1 MKRELYQFYPEV
13 YPFNLWIYV
22 GKDVSG
28 MVECF
33 NNDFSYVDNSK
44 AVTVS
49 VPYGGCKLN
58 PNTGFLIWFINKK
71 IIDFETVCHESSHV
85 STEAFNFLGE
95 EVKNSEP
102 FSYLICDEGYE
113 KCLCDEGYEK
123 CLCDEGYEKCLCD
136 GREEW

>member
-71 IIDFETVCHESSHV
+71 IIDFETVCHEASRV

-95 EVKNSEP
+95 EVKKLRTILVSQWMDRKKVRGSKDRNS
-102 FSYLICDEGYE
+102 
-113 KCLCDEGYEK
+113 
-123 CLCDEGYEKCLCD
+123 
-136 GREEW
+136 RR

>member
-1 MKRELYQFYPEV
+1 MTSLRTSLKVKNFYRNEVLYQFYPEV

-33 NNDFSYVDNSK
+33 NNDFSYVYNSK

-71 IIDFETVCHESSHV
+71 IIDFETVCHEASHV

-95 EVKNSEP
+95 EVKTQNHSRI
-102 FSYLICDEGYE
+102 SM
-113 KCLCDEGYEK
+113 
-123 CLCDEGYEKCLCD
+123 D
-136 GREEW
+136 G

>member
-44 AVTVS
+44 GELWIGS
-49 VPYGGCKLN
+49 PYFYVMRDMRKR
-58 PNTGFLIWFINKK
+58 FM
-71 IIDFETVCHESSHV
+71 
-85 STEAFNFLGE
+85 
-95 EVKNSEP
+95 
-102 FSYLICDEGYE
+102 
-113 KCLCDEGYEK
+113 
-123 CLCDEGYEKCLCD
+123 
-136 GREEW
+136 

>member
-58 PNTGFLIWFINKK
+58 PNTGFLIWFLNKK
-71 IIDFETVCHESSHV
+71 IIDFETVCHEAPHV

-95 EVKNSEP
+95 EVKKLRTILVSQWMDREKVRGSKDRNS
-102 FSYLICDEGYE
+102 
-113 KCLCDEGYEK
+113 
-123 CLCDEGYEKCLCD
+123 
-136 GREEW
+136 RR

>member
-58 PNTGFLIWFINKK
+58 PNKGFLIWFINKK
-71 IIDFETVCHESSHV
+71 IIDFETVCHEASHV

-95 EVKNSEP
+95 EVKKLRTILVSQWMDREKVRGSKDRNS
-102 FSYLICDEGYE
+102 
-113 KCLCDEGYEK
+113 
-123 CLCDEGYEKCLCD
+123 
-136 GREEW
+136 RR

>member
-58 PNTGFLIWFINKK
+58 PNTGFLIWFLNKK
-71 IIDFETVCHESSHV
+71 IIDFETVCHEASHV

-95 EVKNSEP
+95 EVKKLRTILVSQWMDREKVRGSKDRNS
-102 FSYLICDEGYE
+102 
-113 KCLCDEGYEK
+113 
-123 CLCDEGYEKCLCD
+123 
-136 GREEW
+136 RR

>member
-1 MKRELYQFYPEV
+1 MKCELYQFYPEV

-71 IIDFETVCHESSHV
+71 IID
-85 STEAFNFLGE
+85 
-95 EVKNSEP
+95 
-102 FSYLICDEGYE
+102 LI
-113 KCLCDEGYEK
+113 
-123 CLCDEGYEKCLCD
+123 YEKCLCD
-136 GREEW
+136 GREGVPITNLPPPKRVFSPTPPSLENRKRVFTSNI

>member
-1 MKRELYQFYPEV
+1 MKCELYQFYPEV

-33 NNDFSYVDNSK
+33 NNDFSYVYNSK

-71 IIDFETVCHESSHV
+71 IIDFETVCHEASHV

-95 EVKNSEP
+95 EVK
-102 FSYLICDEGYE
+102 D
-113 KCLCDEGYEK
+113 
-123 CLCDEGYEKCLCD
+123 
-136 GREEW
+136 

>member
-1 MKRELYQFYPEV
+1 MKCELYQFYPEV

-71 IIDFETVCHESSHV
+71 IIDFETVCHEASPV

-95 EVKNSEP
+95 EVKKLRTILVSQWMDRKKVRGSKDRNS
-102 FSYLICDEGYE
+102 
-113 KCLCDEGYEK
+113 
-123 CLCDEGYEKCLCD
+123 
-136 GREEW
+136 RR

>member
-1 MKRELYQFYPEV
+1 MKCELYQFSPQV

-33 NNDFSYVDNSK
+33 NNDFSYIDNSK

-49 VPYGGCKLN
+49 VPYG
-58 PNTGFLIWFINKK
+58 
-71 IIDFETVCHESSHV
+71 VCHEASHV

-102 FSYLICDEGYE
+102 FSYLNGWIGR
-113 KCLCDEGYEK
+113 KC
-123 CLCDEGYEKCLCD
+123 
-136 GREEW
+136 EEVKIGIAEDKLIWESK

>member
-1 MKRELYQFYPEV
+1 MKCELYQFYPEV

-22 GKDVSG
+22 GKNVSG

-33 NNDFSYVDNSK
+33 NNDFSYVYNSK

-71 IIDFETVCHESSHV
+71 IIDFETVCHEASHV

-95 EVKNSEP
+95 EVKKLRTILVSQWMDRKKVRGSKDRNS
-102 FSYLICDEGYE
+102 
-113 KCLCDEGYEK
+113 
-123 CLCDEGYEKCLCD
+123 
-136 GREEW
+136 RR

>member
-58 PNTGFLIWFINKK
+58 TNTGFLIWFLNKK
-71 IIDFETVCHESSHV
+71 IIDFETVCHEASHV

-95 EVKNSEP
+95 EVKKLRTILVSQWMDRKKVRGSKDRNS
-102 FSYLICDEGYE
+102 
-113 KCLCDEGYEK
+113 
-123 CLCDEGYEKCLCD
+123 
-136 GREEW
+136 RR

>member
-1 MKRELYQFYPEV
+1 MKCELYQFYPEV

-33 NNDFSYVDNSK
+33 NNDFSYVYNSK

-58 PNTGFLIWFINKK
+58 PNTGFLIWFLNKK
-71 IIDFETVCHESSHV
+71 IIDFETVCH
-85 STEAFNFLGE
+85 
-95 EVKNSEP
+95 
-102 FSYLICDEGYE
+102 
-113 KCLCDEGYEK
+113 
-123 CLCDEGYEKCLCD
+123 
-136 GREEW
+136 

>member
-1 MKRELYQFYPEV
+1 MKCELYQFYPEV

-28 MVECF
+28 TVECF

-49 VPYGGCKLN
+49 VPYGGRKLN

-95 EVKNSEP
+95 EVKKLRTILVSQWMDRKKVRGSKDRNS
-102 FSYLICDEGYE
+102 
-113 KCLCDEGYEK
+113 
-123 CLCDEGYEKCLCD
+123 
-136 GREEW
+136 RR

>member
-1 MKRELYQFYPEV
+1 MKCELYQFYPEV

-28 MVECF
+28 MVERF
-33 NNDFSYVDNSK
+33 NNDFSYVYNSK

-49 VPYGGCKLN
+49 VPCGGCKLN

-71 IIDFETVCHESSHV
+71 IIDFETVCHEASHV

-95 EVKNSEP
+95 EVKKLRTILVSQWMDRKKVRGSKDRNS
-102 FSYLICDEGYE
+102 
-113 KCLCDEGYEK
+113 
-123 CLCDEGYEKCLCD
+123 
-136 GREEW
+136 RR

>member
-1 MKRELYQFYPEV
+1 MKCELYQFYPEV

-33 NNDFSYVDNSK
+33 NNDFSYVYNSK

-58 PNTGFLIWFINKK
+58 TNTGFLIWFLNKK
-71 IIDFETVCHESSHV
+71 IIDFETVCHEASHV

-95 EVKNSEP
+95 EVKKLRTILVSQWMDREKVRGSKDRNS
-102 FSYLICDEGYE
+102 
-113 KCLCDEGYEK
+113 
-123 CLCDEGYEKCLCD
+123 
-136 GREEW
+136 RR